1 MFVRMWPEEGAEM
14 FAGLSQFK
22 RNGDGAF
29 KWLPKANGMEA
40 HLWWDVYGD
49 MVNCTAL
56 VQAAM
61 YLTSKTSSA
70 SVAEQGVVGWS
81 KVGAIE
87 TNKRLRIH
95 TATTDKLVNICGVEW
110 CKREDAKPADAKRP
124 NNLDL
129 FECLHEMIIDVQE
142 KATALELSEAPDDAT
157 ETETEGQV
165 GVDGEGDDE
174 DEEVAVDR
182 MATREEAESGYADDD
197 ASGYYSDTAFE
208 VDDDTG
214 HNPARTIVRP
224 NDSLIAC
231 LPSLAS
237 IKGTKLNA
245 TRQLAFDAAEE
256 PN

>member
-124 NNLDL
+124 KNLDL
-129 FECLHEMIIDVQE
+129 FECLH
-142 KATALELSEAPDDAT
+142 
-157 ETETEGQV
+157 
-165 GVDGEGDDE
+165 VDG
-174 DEEVAVDR
+174 
-182 MATREEAESGYADDD
+182 
-197 ASGYYSDTAFE
+197 
-208 VDDDTG
+208 
-214 HNPARTIVRP
+214 
-224 NDSLIAC
+224 
-231 LPSLAS
+231 
-237 IKGTKLNA
+237 
-245 TRQLAFDAAEE
+245 
-256 PN
+256 